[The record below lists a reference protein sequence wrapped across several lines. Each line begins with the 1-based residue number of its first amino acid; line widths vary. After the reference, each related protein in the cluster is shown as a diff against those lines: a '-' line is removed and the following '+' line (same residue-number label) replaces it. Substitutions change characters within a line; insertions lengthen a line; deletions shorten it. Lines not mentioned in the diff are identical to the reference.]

1 MFALLAFRT
10 ARLTRSLVCRW
21 QEVDEEDF
29 EEEQNLVA
37 RLVHHLLS
45 SESEE
50 QYRILLA
57 ARRQF
62 GQGGPKRLRHTLPP
76 LVFSGLLLVRQL
88 SAMGETEESA
98 CCAPPS
104 HVQAP
109 LSLTLEVLAGT
120 GVALKKLFQFLHQ
133 TTQALADIPCAE
145 TAFRLFLQCAQA
157 ASECKQ
163 EPVAYE
169 FMERA
174 FEIFEE
180 SIPGANLREV
190 KQRGRDVA

>member
-1 MFALLAFRT
+1 MRG
-10 ARLTRSLVCRW
+10 RVPS
-21 QEVDEEDF
+21 QELDEEDF

-88 SAMGETEESA
+88 SGVGETEESA
-98 CCAPPS
+98 CCAHPCR
-104 HVQAP
+104 
-109 LSLTLEVLAGT
+109 
-120 GVALKKLFQFLHQ
+120 
-133 TTQALADIPCAE
+133 TQARTC
-145 TAFRLFLQCAQA
+145 R
-157 ASECKQ
+157 
-163 EPVAYE
+163 
-169 FMERA
+169 
-174 FEIFEE
+174 
-180 SIPGANLREV
+180 
-190 KQRGRDVA
+190 